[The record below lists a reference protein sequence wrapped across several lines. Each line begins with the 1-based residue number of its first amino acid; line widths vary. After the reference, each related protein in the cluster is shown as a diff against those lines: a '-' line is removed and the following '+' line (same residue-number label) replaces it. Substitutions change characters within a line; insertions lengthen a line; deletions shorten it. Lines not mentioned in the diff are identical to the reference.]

1 MLTLAEKRWFL
12 SGSKKLMMLLKANQK
27 KVCNFKTTKNGSKV
41 KKEDTAPSNNFFE
54 LLPKAKQLIKK
65 IEFRREIEGKC
76 IFFSVAKQRLGFLNK
91 KGFDR
96 FGNNKLFAPLMK
108 WETFKEQLVQINDN
122 AQSYENAYNGI
133 RASVERQE
141 GIKQV
146 LQALP
151 LPAKIQVHKEKERL
165 VEARRIALSEKRAYG
180 QVGTTRLFI

>member
-12 SGSKKLMMLLKANQK
+12 SGSKKLMMLFKANQQ

-65 IEFRREIEGKC
+65 IEFSREIEGKC
-76 IFFSVAKQRLGFLNK
+76 IFFSVAKRRLGFLNK

-108 WETFKEQLVQINDN
+108 WETFKEQLVQIKDN

-165 VEARRIALSEKRAYG
+165 VEARRIALSEKRAYV
-180 QVGTTRLFI
+180 QVRTARLFI

>member
-1 MLTLAEKRWFL
+1 MLTLAEKRWFI

-65 IEFRREIEGKC
+65 IESRREIEGKC

-108 WETFKEQLVQINDN
+108 WETFKEQLVQMKDN

-133 RASVERQE
+133 RASVERKE

-151 LPAKIQVHKEKERL
+151 LTAKNQVHKEKERL
-165 VEARRIALSEKRAYG
+165 VEARRIALSEKRAYR
-180 QVGTTRLFI
+180 QVRTTRLFI

>member
-1 MLTLAEKRWFL
+1 MKMHF
-12 SGSKKLMMLLKANQK
+12 
-27 KVCNFKTTKNGSKV
+27 
-41 KKEDTAPSNNFFE
+41 
-54 LLPKAKQLIKK
+54 
-65 IEFRREIEGKC
+65 
-76 IFFSVAKQRLGFLNK
+76 IFFSVAKRRLGFLNK

-108 WETFKEQLVQINDN
+108 WETFKEQLVQIKDN

-151 LPAKIQVHKEKERL
+151 LPAKNQVHKEKERL
-165 VEARRIALSEKRAYG
+165 VEARRIALSEKRAYV
-180 QVGTTRLFI
+180 QVRTARLFI